1 MLLDIKIGTTLR
13 LLMLKWNKGDFMTI
27 HLHARSSYSLL
38 SSTLTVKQ
46 LVQKEKDL
54 DFSAIALTDKNVM
67 HGAFEFYKM
76 CQNYAI
82 KPIFGLEIDCE
93 IKEVIYPFL
102 LLAKNNDGY
111 KNLMKCSSL
120 ICSSK
125 LSITLEE
132 LSRYAENNIVV
143 AYGEGGI
150 FESSLIN
157 EDKKECSAQIDV
169 LKDVFNEFY
178 IAISM
183 NDASFWKIKNT
194 MLKECAKKSGIKTIS
209 LSKIMYCNEE
219 DANLYKVVSGIRLSK
234 TINDRSLPTLQG
246 RYIRSNQEMDQL
258 YDAEDNEMT
267 EVIAKQ
273 CNVDFTYEK
282 TSLPK
287 FITPNGINSKN
298 YLTQLCVAGLKKR
311 LSNQSI
317 SSSYT
322 QRLKYELNV
331 ITTMNFEDYFLIV
344 WDFIRFARKSGI
356 YIGPGRGSA
365 AGSLVAY
372 CLGITHVDPIQY
384 NLLFERFLNPE
395 RISMPDIDTDFPDD
409 RRDEVIQYVY
419 EKYGKE
425 HAARII
431 TFGTLG
437 AKQVLRDVGRVLE
450 IPLREV
456 DMICKAVPFS
466 PKMTLQRALKESQHF
481 KQMIE
486 ADTRYTNMLQIAL
499 KLEGLPRHAS
509 THAAG
514 VVLSALPLNDVI
526 PTIQIEQDMVSTQ
539 FTMEYLEELGL
550 IKMDFLGLR
559 NLTTIDDI
567 VKMVQVNDPN
577 FNIYQISMTDKKTY
591 DLIKKVDTVGVFQ
604 LESDGMKNLIRQ
616 MNPYQFNDIVA
627 TIALFRPGP
636 MENIPLYLKA
646 RENSNNVHYIHPD
659 LENILKDTY
668 GVMIYQEQIMQ
679 TAQIMAG
686 FTLGKADILRKAMSK
701 KKEKDLKLL
710 EKDFIDGCLSKG
722 HSHELAHQLFDLV
735 LKFAGYGF
743 NKAHSV
749 AYGLIAYQLAYL
761 KANYPYEFY
770 CALLNSVV
778 GSDSK
783 TAEYMDECRRRSIN
797 VLPPSINKS
806 AASYLLSDEGIRFPL
821 LAIKNIGFS
830 AIQEILSERS
840 LGEFTDYY
848 DFVARIMVRKVNKKM
863 IECLIDAGA
872 LDEFQMNRR
881 SMRASLDEAISYAD
895 LVRIEIDGQTR
906 IDLGLVSK
914 PIMISVKEDQVEKS
928 EREKEVLGFYL
939 GSHPIIQIKKKY
951 DINVEPLVKV
961 RKQVGYVKGFCC
973 VQKVKQHRTKKGDL
987 MAFVLGVDETSE
999 MDLVIM
1005 PNIYQKMMPLLIKG
1019 NYLYFDGKMDNKE
1032 SCLVKSVQCLNR
1044 EE

>member
-1 MLLDIKIGTTLR
+1 
-13 LLMLKWNKGDFMTI
+13 MTV

-38 SSTLTVKQ
+38 NSTLTVKQ
-46 LVQKEKDL
+46 LVQRSKDL
-54 DFSAIALTDKNVM
+54 GFSAAVLTDRNVM
-67 HGAFEFYKM
+67 HGALEFYKT
-76 CQNYAI
+76 CQNLGV
-82 KPIFGLEIDCE
+82 KPIFGLEIDCT
-93 IKEVIYPFL
+93 IHDAVYPFL
-102 LLAKNNDGY
+102 LIAKNNSGY

-120 ICSSK
+120 INASN
-125 LSITLEE
+125 LSISLNE
-132 LSRYAENNIVV
+132 LQKFSEDNIVI
-143 AYGEGGI
+143 AYGEDGYL
-150 FESSLIN
+150 EESLIN
-157 EDKKECSAQIDV
+157 DDVNECIEKINE
-169 LKDVFNEFY
+169 LRENIKEFY
-178 IAISM
+178 LAISM
-183 NDASFWKIKNT
+183 NDSSFWKIKNT
-194 MLKECAKKSGIKTIS
+194 MLKKCAKQCQIKTVS
-209 LSKIMYCNEE
+209 LSKIMYCDEE
-219 DANLYKVVSGIRLSK
+219 DANLFKVVSGIRLSK
-234 TINDRSLPTLQG
+234 TMNDRSLPSLPG
-246 RYIRSNQEMDQL
+246 RYIRSIDEMKQL
-258 YDAEDNEMT
+258 YDEEDNEMT
-267 EVIAKQ
+267 EFIASQ
-273 CNVDFTYEK
+273 CNVDLNIEK

-287 FITPNGINSKN
+287 FLTPNGIDSKN

-311 LSNQSI
+311 SNNQVI
-317 SSSYT
+317 STKYT
-322 QRLKYELNV
+322 QRLKYELDV
-331 ITTMNFEDYFLIV
+331 IIAMNFEDYFLIV
-344 WDFIRFARKSGI
+344 WDFIRFARKQGI

-365 AGSLVAY
+365 AGSLVSY
-372 CLGITHVDPIQY
+372 CLGITHVDPIKY

-419 EKYGKE
+419 ETYGKE
-425 HAARII
+425 HVAHII

-450 IPLREV
+450 IPIHEINIL
-456 DMICKAVPFS
+456 CKAIPFS
-466 PKMTLQRALKESQHF
+466 PKMTLQRALKESPHF
-481 KQMIE
+481 KQVLE
-486 ADTRYTNMLQIAL
+486 ADKKYVEMFQIAL
-499 KLEGLPRHAS
+499 KLEGLPRHSS

-514 VVLSALPLNDVI
+514 IVMSSLPLNEII

-591 DLIKKVDTVGVFQ
+591 DLISKVDTVGVFQ

-616 MNPYQFNDIVA
+616 MNPQKFDDIVA

-636 MENIPLYLKA
+636 MENIPLYLKSKEHPNEV
-646 RENSNNVHYIHPD
+646 RYLHPD
-659 LENILKDTY
+659 LEVIVKDTY

-679 TAQIMAG
+679 TAQVMAG
-686 FTLGKADILRKAMSK
+686 FTLGKADILRKAISK

-710 EKDFIDGCLSKG
+710 EKDFIDGCLAKG
-722 HSHELAHQLFDLV
+722 HSDELAHQLFDLI

-770 CALLNSVV
+770 CALLNSVI

-783 TAEYMDECRRRSIN
+783 IAEYMDECRRRSITI
-797 VLPPSINKS
+797 LPPSINES
-806 AASYLLSDEGIRFPL
+806 NASFKLTNMAIRFPL
-821 LAIKNIGFS
+821 LAIKNIGFN
-830 AIQEILSERS
+830 AIEEILAERNN
-840 LGEFTDYY
+840 GEFIDYC

-872 LDEFQMNRR
+872 LDEFKMNRK
-881 SMRASLDEAISYAD
+881 SMRLSLDEAISYAD

-914 PIMISVKEDQVEKS
+914 PIMISVKEDQIERS

-951 DINVEPLVKV
+951 EINVEPLVKI
-961 RKQVGYVKGFCC
+961 RKQLGYVKGFCC
-973 VQKVKQHRTKKGDL
+973 IQRVKQHRTKKGDL

-999 MDLVIM
+999 IDLVIM
-1005 PNIYQKMMPLLIKG
+1005 PNIYQKMMPMLIKG

-1032 SCLVKSVQCLNR
+1032 SCLVKSIQSLNR